1 MNSMPAAVDPAK
13 ASTRRLGTRSPRD
26 TSPARKTLARTVK
39 TVAFF
44 LVLIVLGPPALA
56 RGRAAI
62 HQLAGVNLWLL
73 LAGVGLELS
82 ALVAYSLMTRVAL
95 PARAVRLP
103 TLVRIQL
110 ATKAVTNVVPGGS
123 AAGSAMGYRM
133 LTAAGVT
140 GSDAGF
146 ALATAGLGSAVM
158 LNLLLWA
165 TLLVSIPLAGWNPIY
180 VTVALVG
187 VFLFSLFA
195 VVVYGLVRGQALA
208 ERLLRSVARSV
219 KFLDEDRMGL
229 LVRQLAERLKE
240 LLNERELLKQLA
252 VWSAL
257 NWLLDCAALWVFIR
271 AFGASVRPDSLL
283 VAFCAANIMAVIPL
297 TPGGLGFFDVTLTGL
312 LAFFGVGAA
321 GGFGFSSYRVA
332 QYLLPIPL
340 GAAAYLSLRFGRFR
354 IDRENT
360 LGRMRDEAAGVVERG
375 ENIYDWTERY
385 GRRTGDTSFADTSSG
400 GALPVDAAGD
410 GAPGGADRTGATP
423 ADGDR
428 Q

>member
-1 MNSMPAAVDPAK
+1 MSFMPAAVDPAQATAK
-13 ASTRRLGTRSPRD
+13 RLGKRSPRD
-26 TSPARKTLARTVK
+26 VSASRTTLSRTIK

-62 HQLAGVNLWLL
+62 HQLAQVNVWLL
-73 LAGVGLELS
+73 VAGVVLELG

-95 PARAVRLP
+95 PADAVGLP
-103 TLVRIQL
+103 SLVRIQL
-110 ATKAVTNVVPGGS
+110 ATKALTNVVPGGS
-123 AAGSAMGYRM
+123 AAGSALGYRM
-133 LTAAGVT
+133 LTAAGVS

-158 LNLLLWA
+158 LNLLLWG
-165 TLLVSIPLAGWNPIY
+165 TLLISIPLAGWNPIY

-195 VVVYGLVRGQALA
+195 VVVYGLIRGQAHA
-208 ERLLRSVARSV
+208 ERLLRRVARSV

-229 LVRQLAERLKE
+229 LVHQLADRLAQ
-240 LLNERELLKQLA
+240 LLSGRELLKRLA
-252 VWSAL
+252 VWAAL

-340 GAAAYLSLRFGRFR
+340 GAAAYLTLRYGRWR
-354 IDRENT
+354 IDRDNV
-360 LGRMRDEAAGVVERG
+360 LGRMRDEAATVIESG
-375 ENIYDWTERY
+375 ETIYDWAERY
-385 GRRTGDTSFADTSSG
+385 GRRGSPPDGSAN
-400 GALPVDAAGD
+400 PVDGH
-410 GAPGGADRTGATP
+410 TE
-423 ADGDR
+423 
-428 Q
+428 